1 MEAHTT
7 FTDPERSPQDPQQ
20 QLLVALFAQ
29 DLTTFCEL
37 LRNPKV
43 EPVHKYGPPHWFTC
57 LEIACQHDGCEE
69 FVRAL
74 LQAGVKPN
82 VNTTVP
88 EPIHY
93 AASKGHD
100 KTLKVLLWDKRTKVN
115 AVDNFGRTALH
126 LAAKN
131 FGSGEDTER
140 YERCIALLMSCS
152 NIDVNHPNKKGC
164 TAVYEAAYYGGQEA
178 VLAMLRY
185 GSHVLDID
193 SSNGVGKSARE
204 IIIERYP
211 DLKSIL
217 PSPRIEHLH
226 SDLNT
231 QLLAAF
237 QHRQLKIFCDI
248 LCQVNEYGNARLNP
262 NFWYSKPYNST
273 CLEMACKETGCE
285 EFVHALLLAGADPNI
300 VNIITHKP
308 LLHLIAEEGNY
319 EAMKVL
325 LEDKR
330 VNVNMVDECGRTALH
345 IAVEQHEGNYEDT
358 RRQLECISLLLKQN
372 GIDVNRTDKN
382 GRTVA
387 YSAALRNN
395 TEALKL
401 ILEQDGLRVDMD
413 ISQEPE
419 QKSVAENC
427 ESALK
432 EALFQYLYKREIQ
445 EFIRTFK
452 KLVNKYATLGVPE
465 FDDGYYTCL
474 QYASNYG
481 LYNVVKVLLEY
492 QADPNATTEYDKRP
506 PVVLTCLR
514 QNQDILKCFLD
525 LPPESNFN
533 INATDARG
541 NTALHYAVQNEDLAS
556 VIALLSHGADF
567 KVRNIF
573 DWPPLPAAALGT
585 LLNRSLQTSEHFP
598 DDEDYKL
605 IFNYGLILAH
615 VRQKVGK
622 TASKDESLPLVKN
635 QDQESFKERHQGQ
648 ALTSE
653 MDLLFHLSQSQ
664 EYKNLLTHPIITSFL
679 HLKWF
684 RIRATYYIH
693 LVLYVLFLIL
703 LNIYFFM
710 DYGLSDPY
718 STFKNASMHKVSAET
733 NTSEGKYQ
741 ETHLER
747 FRTIYGNLT
756 WFLLL
761 FMLFCHTVRELFKFV
776 MSPSKYLFTL
786 DNMLDIVLVFITS
799 IVMFKSWDEDHHRKL
814 FTAFSLFL
822 SWIELALITGRLPKL
837 SINIE
842 MLKSVVR
849 HYTFVFLSYFPFII
863 AFAVTFYIYHDNEA
877 YNNGTQVFP
886 SLWTA
891 VTNTFMLMTGGF
903 DMLSSNGYSYI
914 MHLLFAFLITIVM
927 FNVLTGIAVSDV
939 QLNRDNTEIL
949 QAVSR
954 ITLLYEI
961 ESTLI
966 YWNTFMEK
974 ICKFNCA
981 SKMAAYLNNTLRRAI
996 LFPNTISSEKNIS
1009 ILPNRNAKIIF
1020 HTDENSVTCKMDMK
1034 ILQAALNIIRNKE
1047 KTSELDHMRHRLQQ
1061 NHNEYLQ
1068 KFRESSN
1075 SIDKIEDTMDE
1086 NCKKLEKI
1094 EENFSL
1100 FQNKVEMKHTNL
1112 DTNITS
1118 LKEQCHLQLAYSQK
1132 TLQENLEKYEHRFNW
1147 IQQSQK
1153 QTIDLLTDILTV
1165 LNSGNDKTTFGNT
1178 TSAT

>member
-1 MEAHTT
+1 
-7 FTDPERSPQDPQQ
+7 
-20 QLLVALFAQ
+20 
-29 DLTTFCEL
+29 
-37 LRNPKV
+37 
-43 EPVHKYGPPHWFTC
+43 
-57 LEIACQHDGCEE
+57 
-69 FVRAL
+69 
-74 LQAGVKPN
+74 
-82 VNTTVP
+82 
-88 EPIHY
+88 
-93 AASKGHD
+93 
-100 KTLKVLLWDKRTKVN
+100 
-115 AVDNFGRTALH
+115 
-126 LAAKN
+126 
-131 FGSGEDTER
+131 
-140 YERCIALLMSCS
+140 MSCS
-152 NIDVNHPNKKGC
+152 NIDVNHPDKKGC

-178 VLAMLRY
+178 VLAMMRY
-185 GSHVLDID
+185 GSHILDID
-193 SSNGVGKSARE
+193 SSNGVGRSARE
-204 IIIERYP
+204 IIIEHYP
-211 DLKSIL
+211 DLRSIL

-226 SDLNT
+226 SDPNT

-248 LCQVNEYGNARLNP
+248 LCQVNEYGNDCLNP

-285 EFVHALLLAGADPNI
+285 EFVRALLSAGADPNT
-300 VNIITHKP
+300 VNIVTHKP
-308 LLHLIAEEGNY
+308 LLHLTAEERNY
-319 EAMKVL
+319 ETMKVL
-325 LEDKR
+325 LEDRR

-345 IAVEQHEGNYEDT
+345 IAVEQHEGNDEAT
-358 RRQLECISLLLKQN
+358 RRQLECIALLLKQN

-382 GRTVA
+382 GCTVVH
-387 YSAALRNN
+387 SVALRNN

-401 ILEQDGLRVDMD
+401 ILEQDGLKFDLE

-419 QKSVAENC
+419 QKSVTENC

-445 EFIRTFK
+445 EFISTFK
-452 KLVNKYATLGVPE
+452 KLVNKYATLGVLE
-465 FDDGYYTCL
+465 LDDGHFTCL

-481 LYNVVKVLLEY
+481 LYDVVKVLLEY
-492 QADPNATTEYDKRP
+492 QADPNATTEYEKRP
-506 PVVLTCLR
+506 PVVLACLR

-541 NTALHYAVQNEDLAS
+541 NTALHYAAQNEDLAS

-573 DWPPLPAAALGT
+573 DWPPLPAASLGT
-585 LLNRSLQTSEHFP
+585 LLNCSLKTSEHFP
-598 DDEDYKL
+598 NDEDYKL
-605 IFNYGLILAH
+605 VFNYGLILAH
-615 VRQKVGK
+615 ARQNVRK
-622 TASKDESLPLVKN
+622 TASKEDSLPLVKN
-635 QDQESFKERHQGQ
+635 QDQESFEDRHQVE

-664 EYKNLLTHPIITSFL
+664 EYRHLLKHPIITSFL

-703 LNIYFFM
+703 LNIYIFM
-710 DYGLSDPY
+710 DYGLSHPY
-718 STFKNASMHKVSAET
+718 STFKNTSLNNVSAET
-733 NTSEGKYQ
+733 STSEGKYQ

-761 FMLFCHTVRELFKFV
+761 FILFCHTVRELFKFV
-776 MSPSKYLFTL
+776 MSPSKYLLTL

-799 IVMFKSWDEDHHRKL
+799 IILFKSWNEDHHRKL
-814 FTAFSLFL
+814 FTALSLFL
-822 SWIELALITGRLPKL
+822 SWIELALITGRHPKL

-849 HYTFVFLSYFPFII
+849 HYAFVFLSYFLFII
-863 AFAVTFYIYHDNEA
+863 AFALAFYIFYHHNEA
-877 YNNGTQVFP
+877 YNSDMQVFP
-886 SLWTA
+886 TLWAA

-903 DMLSSNGYSYI
+903 DMLSGNGYSYI
-914 MHLLFAFLITIVM
+914 MLLLFSFLIIIIM
-927 FNVLTGIAVSDV
+927 FNVLTGIAVSNV
-939 QLNRDNTEIL
+939 QLIYDNTEIL

-981 SKMAAYLNNTLRRAI
+981 SKMATYLNSALRRVI
-996 LFPNTISSEKNIS
+996 LFPNTITSDKNIS

-1020 HTDENSVTCKMDMK
+1020 HTDTDSVTCKMNMK
-1034 ILQAALNIIRNKE
+1034 ILHAALNIISNKE
-1047 KTSELDHMRHRLQQ
+1047 KTSELDHLRQRLQQ

-1068 KFRESSN
+1068 KFIESSN
-1075 SIDKIEDTMDE
+1075 SIDKIQDTMDE
-1086 NCKKLEKI
+1086 NRKKLEKI
-1094 EENFSL
+1094 EENFSV
-1100 FQNKVEMKHTNL
+1100 FQNKVDRNHTNL
-1112 DTNITS
+1112 DTNIKN
-1118 LKEQCHLQLAYSQK
+1118 LKEQCQLQLAYSQK
-1132 TLQENLEKYEHRFNW
+1132 SLQEKLEKYEYRFDW

-1178 TSAT
+1178 TSDT